1 MKLLSWALLALAPA
15 LIDATELGY
24 STTTP
29 STVNG
34 SLSFGSHY
42 AVLNLDLITALVG
55 SINTT
60 TKGQAFIKSTGKWI
74 NAVHRQNPPP
84 ISIFS
89 RIYFSTSLM
98 PEVSLSAP
106 FYQDVAEVGNLTES
120 DELSQLYP
128 AFKPLPNYD
137 VVLQKTRY
145 YAGTDNTLVQILRN
159 QKIDT
164 VVLVYHVIPFKM
176 SHSWGMSG
184 LRTSGV
190 MLTTALAL
198 FDLDFNVYVIANN
211 TIETGD
217 DATSINNVILQSIL
231 PKMPLNVI
239 TVEQAIDALSRSNA
253 TYY

>member
-1 MKLLSWALLALAPA
+1 MKLLSWTLLAVAPA

-42 AVLNLDLITALVG
+42 AVLNLDLNDALVG

-60 TKGQAFIKSTGKWI
+60 TKGQAFINSTTKWI
-74 NAVHRQNPPP
+74 NA
-84 ISIFS
+84 IFS

-106 FYQDVAEVGNLTES
+106 FYQAVAEVGNLTES
-120 DELSQLYP
+120 DELSQLYS
-128 AFKPLPNYD
+128 AFKPLPDYD

-164 VVLVYHVIPFKM
+164 VVL
-176 SHSWGMSG
+176 SG

-190 MLTTALAL
+190 ILTTALQL

-211 TIETGD
+211 TIETGT

>member
-24 STTTP
+24 STTAP

-42 AVLNLDLITALVG
+42 AVLNLDLIDALVG

-60 TKGQAFIKSTGKWI
+60 TKGQAFINSTAKWI
-74 NAVHRQNPPP
+74 NAVHKQSPPP

-98 PEVSLSAP
+98 PEVSLSSP
-106 FYQDVAEVGNLTES
+106 FYQAVAEVGNLTES

-128 AFKPLPNYD
+128 AFKPLSDYD

-164 VVLVYHVIPFKM
+164 VVL
-176 SHSWGMSG
+176 SG
-184 LRTSGV
+184 VRTSGV
-190 MLTTALAL
+190 ILATALQL

-211 TIETGD
+211 TIETGT